1 MAVAQP
7 SGTRTFFA
15 KRLRELR
22 IPRGFR
28 TARKLANELGI
39 DENRYT
45 RYERAEV
52 EPDLDLLVRISDA
65 LQVTPNDLL
74 GVLAPGSLSL
84 GFEDSANSGIGTTDS
99 AVSDVDVLHSQE
111 KRSGAI
117 WALSR
122 EIALAF
128 EADKVRSCLDID
140 MVVPPATGS
149 LEQLQL
155 IASVYRRFEID
166 LFGSISKISLS
177 PLLISLA
184 SEQQERFARLM
195 ERATGSDADIDGS

>member
-7 SGTRTFFA
+7 TGTRAFFA

-28 TARKLANELGI
+28 TARKLAMELGI

-74 GVLAPGSLSL
+74 GVLAPSATTL
-84 GFEDSANSGIGTTDS
+84 GFEDSSNSGIEIPGNDL
-99 AVSDVDVLHSQE
+99 SDGPNSQE
-111 KRSGAI
+111 IRSSAI

-128 EADKVRSCLDID
+128 DADKIRACLDID
-140 MVVPPATGS
+140 AVVPPATGG

-155 IASVYRRFEID
+155 IASVYRRFDAD
-166 LFGSISKISLS
+166 LFGAISKLSLS
-177 PLLISLA
+177 PLLMSLA
-184 SEQQERFARLM
+184 REQQERFAKLM
-195 ERATGSDADIDGS
+195 ERATGIDAEFDRT